1 MKQVY
6 VVGSVEK
13 FFHFHFHDQE
23 DNFGRN
29 ASRECC
35 YVAVSEFNS
44 GMVDQAALSF
54 YYIVH
59 RHFYFDTRQRRL
71 RMNGHCVYA
80 IPVVGWMGVTTSLLG
95 ESYRFHD
102 GSMGLLEAIGE

>member
-1 MKQVY
+1 MY

-13 FFHFHFHDQE
+13 FFTFIFTIKKTIWE
-23 DNFGRN
+23 GMR
-29 ASRECC
+29 SRECC

-59 RHFYFDTRQRRL
+59 RHFYFDTRQRRI

-80 IPVVGWMGVTTSLLG
+80 IRGWMGVTTSLLG
-95 ESYRFHD
+95 ESYRIRD
-102 GSMGLLEAIGE
+102 GSVGTT